1 MTLPGDAIRK
11 VPAIEFRYSPSQTV
25 GKRTSSVITG
35 STYIFT
41 AITRPSDVRMAQ
53 IVRLVQYQEVT
64 LNGIYAHSYG

>member
-1 MTLPGDAIRK
+1 
-11 VPAIEFRYSPSQTV
+11 V
-25 GKRTSSVITG
+25 TSISFHEQLRR

-64 LNGIYAHSYG
+64 LQWNLRALLRIKL